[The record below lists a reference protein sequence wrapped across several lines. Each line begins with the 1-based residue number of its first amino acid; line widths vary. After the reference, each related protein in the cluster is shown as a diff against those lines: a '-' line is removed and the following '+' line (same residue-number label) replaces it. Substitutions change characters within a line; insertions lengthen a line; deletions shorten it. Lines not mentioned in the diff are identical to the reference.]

1 MILRHQQTRVNKA
14 MKAVTTVMGLTAI
27 LGIVGFATVKA
38 RASDHADTQEV
49 VNRPGTDLSD
59 VYIFPSPENPDN
71 VVFVMN
77 VHPLIGSGQ
86 GSSASFDPDV
96 LYQFKI
102 DLNQDGVEDRV
113 IQLTFEGTAP
123 NQTVR
128 FAGPITPAMV
138 GTTNQSLNMNP
149 VTGITGQ
156 AFFPSSGIRVF
167 AGPRE
172 DPFFFDL
179 EQFFTILPDRG
190 VPTGLTSPPADPNQP
205 MATTWRAPG
214 VAVDFLSNG
223 GFNVLSIV
231 VEMPKSKLVN

>member
-1 MILRHQQTRVNKA
+1 

-27 LGIVGFATVKA
+27 IGIVGLATVKA

-49 VNRPGTDLSD
+49 VNRPGSDISD
-59 VYIFPSPENPDN
+59 VFVFPSPENPDN

-77 VHPLIGSGQ
+77 VRPLIGQGQ
-86 GSSASFDPDV
+86 SASVEFDTDV

-102 DLNQDGVEDRV
+102 DLNQDGKEDRV
-113 IQLTFEGTAP
+113 IQVMFEGSGP
-123 NQTVR
+123 NQVVKV
-128 FAGPITPAMV
+128 AGPKVPGSV
-138 GTTNQSLNMNP
+138 GTVNNALAMDP
-149 VTGITGQ
+149 VTGITGE
-156 AFFPSSGIRVF
+156 AFWSSNQIHVF

-190 VPTGLTSPPADPNQP
+190 VPSGLTSPPMDPNQP
-205 MATTWRAPG
+205 MATSWRDPG
-214 VAVDFLSNG
+214 DAVDFLSNG

-231 VEMPKSKLVN
+231 VEMPKSKLVNL